1 MCGGFVGKA
10 ISTVTDAIG
19 LTDTKAAAKGYDAQ
33 AAEAKAKAAAQTA
46 ENAEI
51 AARKKRKASEVLSSG
66 SSQDEKKNTL
76 GG

>member
-19 LTDTKAAAKGYDAQ
+19 LTDTKAASKGYDAQ
-33 AAEAKAKAAAQTA
+33 KADAEAKAKAQAA
-46 ENAEI
+46 ENEQI
-51 AARKKRKASEVLSSG
+51 ATRKKRKASEVLSPASD
-66 SSQDEKKNTL
+66 DEKKSTL

>member
-19 LTDTKAAAKGYDAQ
+19 LTDTKAASKGYDAQ
-33 AAEAKAKAAAQTA
+33 KADAEAKAKAQAA
-46 ENAEI
+46 ENEQI
-51 AARKKRKASEVLSSG
+51 ATRKKRKASEVLSSATD
-66 SSQDEKKNTL
+66 DEKKSTL

>member
-19 LTDTKAAAKGYDAQ
+19 LTDTKAASKGYDAQ
-33 AAEAKAKAAAQTA
+33 KADAEAKAKAQAA
-46 ENAEI
+46 ENEQI
-51 AARKKRKASEVLSSG
+51 ATRKKRKASEVLSSAYD
-66 SSQDEKKNTL
+66 DEKKKTL

>member
-19 LTDTKAAAKGYDAQ
+19 LTNTKAASKGYDAQ
-33 AAEAKAKAAAQTA
+33 AAEAKARAEAQTA
-46 ENAEI
+46 ENEQVAQ
-51 AARKKRKASEVLSSG
+51 RKKRKASEVLSS
-66 SSQDEKKNTL
+66 SSQDEKKSTL

>member
-19 LTDTKAAAKGYDAQ
+19 LTDTKAASKGYDAQ
-33 AAEAKAKAAAQTA
+33 KADAEAKAKAQAA
-46 ENAEI
+46 ENEQI
-51 AARKKRKASEVLSSG
+51 ATRKKRTASEVLSSA
-66 SSQDEKKNTL
+66 SDDEKKSTL

>member
-19 LTDTKAAAKGYDAQ
+19 LTDTKAASKGYDAQ
-33 AAEAKAKAAAQTA
+33 AAEAKARAEAQTA
-46 ENAEI
+46 ENEQMAQ
-51 AARKKRKASEVLSSG
+51 RKKRKASEVLSS
-66 SSQDEKKNTL
+66 SSQDEKKSTL

>member
-19 LTDTKAAAKGYDAQ
+19 LTDTKAASKGYDAQ
-33 AAEAKAKAAAQTA
+33 KADAEAKAKAQQ
-46 ENAEI
+46 EQNAET
-51 AARKKRKASEVLSSG
+51 AARKKRKASEVLSSA
-66 SSQDEKKNTL
+66 SDDEKKSTL

>member
-19 LTDTKAAAKGYDAQ
+19 LTDTKAASKGYDAQ
-33 AAEAKAKAAAQTA
+33 AAEAKARAEAQTV

-51 AARKKRKASEVLSSG
+51 ATRKKRKASEVLSS

>member
-19 LTDTKAAAKGYDAQ
+19 LTDTKAASKGYDAQ
-33 AAEAKAKAAAQTA
+33 AAEAKARAEAQTA

-51 AARKKRKASEVLSSG
+51 ATRKKRKASEVLSS
-66 SSQDEKKNTL
+66 SSQDEKKSTL

>member
-19 LTDTKAAAKGYDAQ
+19 LTDTKAASKGYDAQ
-33 AAEAKAKAAAQTA
+33 AAEAKARAEAQTA
-46 ENAEI
+46 ENAEK
-51 AARKKRKASEVLSSG
+51 AKRKTRKASEVLSS
-66 SSQDEKKNTL
+66 SSQDEKKSTL

>member
-19 LTDTKAAAKGYDAQ
+19 LTDTKAASRGYDAQ
-33 AAEAKAKAAAQTA
+33 AAEAKARAEAQTA

-51 AARKKRKASEVLSSG
+51 ATRKKRKASEVLSSG

>member
-19 LTDTKAAAKGYDAQ
+19 LTDTKAASQGFDAAAAERKAKNDAQ
-33 AAEAKAKAAAQTA
+33 QSANASIAE
-46 ENAEI
+46 
-51 AARKKRKASEVLSSG
+51 RKKRSASTVLSSATDT
-66 SSQDEKKNTL
+66 QKKTTL

>member
-10 ISTVTDAIG
+10 IGGVTDFLG
-19 LTDTKAAAKGYDAQ
+19 LTDTKAASKGYDAQ
-33 AAEAKAKAAAQTA
+33 AAEAKARAEAQTA

-51 AARKKRKASEVLSSG
+51 ATRKKRKASEVLSSA
-66 SSQDEKKNTL
+66 SDDEKKSTL

>member
-19 LTDTKAAAKGYDAQ
+19 LTDTKAASKGYDAQ
-33 AAEAKAKAAAQTA
+33 AAEAKARAEAQTA
-46 ENAEI
+46 ENEQVAQ
-51 AARKKRKASEVLSSG
+51 RKKRKASEVLSSA
-66 SSQDEKKNTL
+66 SDDEKKNTL

>member
-19 LTDTKAAAKGYDAQ
+19 LTDTKAASKGYDAQ
-33 AAEAKAKAAAQTA
+33 KADAEAKAKAQAA
-46 ENAEI
+46 ENEQI
-51 AARKKRKASEVLSSG
+51 ATRKKRKASEVLSSG
-66 SSQDEKKNTL
+66 SDDEKKSTL

>member
-19 LTDTKAAAKGYDAQ
+19 LTDTKAASKGYDAQ
-33 AAEAKAKAAAQTA
+33 KADAEAKAKAQAA
-46 ENAEI
+46 ENEQI
-51 AARKKRKASEVLSSG
+51 ATRKKRKASEVLSSA
-66 SSQDEKKNTL
+66 SDDEKKSTL